1 MNLTELKLFSADG
14 TLTLDSASWG
24 PGGVTGADKVA
35 NRLIY
40 ALLTPQGSVPGRPSD
55 GSPFTELL
63 VGFNTDFDVHTA
75 FLTSLPSA
83 VTTVQQA
90 ETEDEPDSEKYG
102 GCRLD
107 GMDIAG
113 DGLTLH
119 LSVAAKDGSLPTY
132 PVSFTVPT

>member
-14 TLTLDSASWG
+14 TLTLDSASWE

-75 FLTSLPSA
+75 FLTSLPAA

-90 ETEDEPDSEKYG
+90 ETEDETDSEKYG

-107 GMDIAG
+107 GMDITG
-113 DGLTLH
+113 DGLTIH
-119 LSVAAKDGSLPTY
+119 LSVAAKDGSYPSF